1 MGLKVGTFL
10 GQYEVLALIGV
21 GGMGEVYH
29 AKDSKLNREVAL
41 KVLPEQFARD
51 PERIGRLR
59 REAQVLASLDHPNIA
74 RIYAFEESGSARFL
88 VMELVPGETLRER
101 IKRGSREWG
110 VGNGEE
116 QIQTGTNPR
125 HKLRAVATPGGTGG
139 FRWRRRWTFAS
150 RLPKAGART
159 RKAGRAPGPE
169 ASERRWCMNR
179 PRLPR

>member
-139 FRWRRRWTFAS
+139 IPLEEALDICKQIAEGLEHAHEKPVVHRDLKPANGV
-150 RLPKAGART
+150 GA
-159 RKAGRAPGPE
+159 
-169 ASERRWCMNR
+169 
-179 PRLPR
+179 